1 MQITNLAEGQCRP
14 FYKFRKIDEAI
25 DAYYRAQ
32 PSATP
37 PLPNSRSSQR
47 PTQPGFST
55 GSVPAQQVNRRII
68 DAIFDKYRDKSTFNI
83 VSYFVRFSYLNH
95 NY

>member
-1 MQITNLAEGQCRP
+1 MQITNLSESQCRP

-32 PSATP
+32 PSAPP
-37 PLPNSRSSQR
+37 PLLNSRGSQR

-55 GSVPAQQVNRRII
+55 GSVPSQQVNRRII
-68 DAIFDKYRDKSTFNI
+68 DAIFDKYRDKSTFNFI
-83 VSYFVRFSYLNH
+83 FWHIFII
-95 NY
+95 